1 MAGGLLRPEPALLH
15 PGTALREDRLGRADR
30 RASAMGVLVTLWME
44 QRVDKAGG
52 IVGRIPEGLNV
63 SI

>member
-15 PGTALREDRLGRADR
+15 SGTALKEDRLGRADR

-44 QRVDKAGG
+44 QRVDKARG
-52 IVGRIPEGLNV
+52 IVG
-63 SI
+63 